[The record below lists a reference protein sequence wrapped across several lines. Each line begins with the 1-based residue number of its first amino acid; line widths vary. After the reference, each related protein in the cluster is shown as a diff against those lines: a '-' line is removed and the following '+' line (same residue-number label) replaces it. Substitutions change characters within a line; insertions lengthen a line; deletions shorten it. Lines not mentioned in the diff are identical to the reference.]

1 MKPTNI
7 FSSYEKFYEQKKI
20 NMTKKHGKKSL
31 DKLAACRPELMVAMS
46 NDKNEDL
53 NDMTK
58 VSVLKRIEP
67 YNSLT
72 ELLIR
77 EEAYAKKSLADYDE
91 AVQKI
96 EDG

>member
-31 DKLAACRPELMVAMS
+31 DKLQACRPEMMAQVS
-46 NDKNEDL
+46 IDKNEGL

-58 VSVLKRIEP
+58 
-67 YNSLT
+67 
-72 ELLIR
+72 
-77 EEAYAKKSLADYDE
+77 
-91 AVQKI
+91 
-96 EDG
+96 